1 MIKRML
7 MCLLAVMVFMT
18 GTFAMAEEP
27 AATERKEVVIG
38 NTTQMAGYFFTDQW
52 SANTADIDVRTLLHG
67 YSTVAIGDSGIYQM
81 DETAV
86 AHVEMTDDEAGNRTY
101 EFSINPDLK
110 FSDGTPVTAQDYL
123 FSVLMLS
130 SPVMEELGATKGGF
144 PQLVGYDAYNQ
155 GKAEAFSGV
164 RLINEGV
171 FSLTI
176 HNSFLPYFYEM
187 MYVNVTP
194 YPMAV
199 LAPDFEVKDDGNGA
213 YIAYVGEAVEGGA
226 PVLKD
231 VLAKTVLG
239 DGAGYLY
246 NPTVVSGPYTLTGF
260 DAATGTATFEKNQY
274 YLGNF
279 EGVVP
284 TIDGIT
290 FVKVTNDEIVEKL
303 NNGEIDIANKI
314 TDAEVIDQLLP
325 EVYDDEAGNLDSS
338 AYLRSGYGFIAFAC
352 EDAVTGSE
360 NVRKAV
366 ALLTDAENYVF
377 DFLGNYG
384 LRTYGHYG
392 LGQWMAVSAME
403 VLDDLLPYYNFDPSG
418 AAVLLEADGWVL
430 DENGDTWEAGEIRH
444 KKLEDGSLL
453 KLELNWA
460 ALENNTGC
468 EKLQKYTVENLKA
481 AGFELNV
488 DEMSFVD
495 MTDIYYRRTERTHNM
510 FYLASNF
517 DTVYDPYYSFHPG
530 EEYQGVRNTTGI
542 NDELLLEMADK
553 LRTTEVGANDQ
564 YLAKWL
570 ELQIR
575 YAQILP
581 TYPLYSNAY
590 FDVYTNWLVDYNP
603 NVYHT
608 WSTAIVYADLVDPA
622 EQVEEITY
630 EGDDIVVDPE
640 VTVEIIG

>member
-1 MIKRML
+1 MIKRIL
-7 MCLLAVMVFMT
+7 MCVLAVMVFIT
-18 GTFAMAEEP
+18 GTCAMAEEP
-27 AATERKEVVIG
+27 AANERKEVVVG
-38 NTTQMAGYFFTDQW
+38 NTTQMTGYFFTDQW
-52 SANTADIDVRTLLHG
+52 SGNTADIDVRTLLHG
-67 YSTVAIGDSGIYQM
+67 YSTVAIGESGIYQM

-101 EFSINPDLK
+101 EFSINPELK
-110 FSDGTPVTAQDYL
+110 FSDGTPITAQDYA
-123 FSVLMLS
+123 FTVLMLS
-130 SPVMEELGATKGGF
+130 SPVMEELGATKGGY
-144 PQLVGYDAYNQ
+144 PQLVGYDAYSAGDKN
-155 GKAEAFSGV
+155 EFSGV

-194 YPMAV
+194 YPMSV
-199 LAPDFEVKDDGNGA
+199 LAPGYVVKDDGEGA
-213 YIAYVGEAVEGGA
+213 YIAYEGESEAA
-226 PVLKD
+226 DLTD
-231 VLAKTVLG
+231 ILNKTVLG

-246 NPTVVSGPYTLTGF
+246 NPTVVSGPYMLTSF
-260 DAATGTATFEKNQY
+260 DAAAGKATFEKNEY

-279 EGVVP
+279 EGAVP
-284 TIDGIT
+284 NIDGIT
-290 FVKVTNDEIVEKL
+290 FVKVNNDEIIDKL
-303 NNGEIDIANKI
+303 MSGEIDIANKI
-314 TDAEVIDQLLP
+314 TDADVIDQLLP
-325 EVYDDEAGNLDSS
+325 EVYDDEAGVLDSS

-360 NVRKAV
+360 NVRKAI
-366 ALLTDAENYVF
+366 ALLTDAENYTY

-418 AAVLLEADGWVL
+418 AAVLLDADGWVL
-430 DENGDTWEAGEIRH
+430 DENGESWEAGEIRH
-444 KKLEDGSLL
+444 KELEDGSLL
-453 KLELNWA
+453 KLQINWA
-460 ALENNTGC
+460 ATKDNTGC
-468 EKLQKYTVENLKA
+468 EKLQKYTVENFKA
-481 AGFELNV
+481 AGIEVNV
-488 DEMSFVD
+488 DEMSFAE
-495 MTDIYYRRTERTHNM
+495 MSDIYYRRNERTHNM

-517 DTVYDPYYSFHPG
+517 DLVYDPYYSFHPG

-542 NDELLLEMADK
+542 DDELLLEMAAK
-553 LRTTEVGANDQ
+553 LRATEVGANDE

-575 YAQILP
+575 YAQVLP

-608 WSTAIVYADLVDPA
+608 WSTAIIYADLVDPA

-630 EGDDIVVDPE
+630 EGEDVVIEDTE
-640 VTVEIIG
+640 ATVEIIG

>member
-1 MIKRML
+1 MMIKRIAL
-7 MCLLAVMVFMT
+7 CVLAVMVFIT
-18 GTFAMAEEP
+18 GTCAMAEAP
-27 AATERKEVVIG
+27 AAEERKEVVVG
-38 NTTQMAGYFFTDQW
+38 ATTQMTGYFFTDQW
-52 SANTADIDVRTLLHG
+52 SGNTADFDVRSLLHG
-67 YSTVAIGDSGIYQM
+67 YSTVAVGNSGIYQM
-81 DETAV
+81 DGTAV
-86 AHVEMTDDEAGNRTY
+86 AHVEMTSDEAGNVTY

-110 FSDGTPVTAQDYL
+110 FSDGSAVTAQDYL

-144 PQLVGYDAYNQ
+144 PQLAGYDAYNQ
-155 GKAEAFSGV
+155 GKSEVFAGV

-176 HNSFLPYFYEM
+176 HNSYLPYFYEM

-199 LAPDFEVKDDGNGA
+199 LAPGFEVKDDGAGA
-213 YIAYVGEAVEGGA
+213 YIAYAGEAAESGA
-226 PVLKD
+226 PALKD

-246 NPTVVSGPYTLTGF
+246 NPTVTSGPYTLTGF
-260 DAATGTATFEKNQY
+260 DAATGTATFEKNEY

-279 EGVVP
+279 EGAVP
-284 TIDGIT
+284 KIDGIT
-290 FVKVTNDEIVEKL
+290 FVKVTNEEMVEKL
-303 NNGEIDIANKI
+303 MSGEIDIANKV
-314 TDAEVIDQLLP
+314 TDGDIVDELLP
-325 EVYDDEAGNLDSS
+325 AVYAEDGTLDSS
-338 AYLRSGYGFIAFAC
+338 AYLRAGYGFLAFAC
-352 EDAVTGSE
+352 EDEVTGSE

-366 ALLTDAENYVF
+366 AMLTDADAFVE
-377 DFLGNYG
+377 DFLGSYG

-403 VLDDLLPYYNFDPSG
+403 VLDDLLPYYDLDPAG
-418 AAVLLEADGWVL
+418 AAALLEMDGWVL
-430 DENGDTWEAGEIRH
+430 DENGESYEAGEIRH
-444 KKLEDGSLL
+444 KKLEDDSLV
-453 KLELNWA
+453 KLELDWA

-468 EKLQKYTVENLKA
+468 AKLQKYTVENLKN
-481 AGFELNV
+481 AGFEVNV
-488 DEMSFVD
+488 EEMSFAE
-495 MTDIYYRRTERTHNM
+495 MTDIYYRRSERTHNM

-517 DTVYDPYYSFHPG
+517 DLVYDPYFSFHPG
-530 EEYQGVRNTTGI
+530 AEYQGVRNTTGI
-542 NDELLLEMADK
+542 NDELLLEMAGN
-553 LRTTEVGANDQ
+553 LRATEVGANDQ

-575 YAQILP
+575 YAQVLP

-590 FDVYTNWLVDYNP
+590 FDVFTNWLVDYSP

-622 EQVEEITY
+622 EQVEEITVEDGEAEV
-630 EGDDIVVDPE
+630 EG
-640 VTVEIIG
+640 TVEIIG

>member
-7 MCLLAVMVFMT
+7 MCVLAVVVLIT
-18 GTFAMAEEP
+18 GTCAFAEDTAVS
-27 AATERKEVVIG
+27 ERKEVVVG
-38 NTTQMAGYFFTDQW
+38 NTTQMTGYFFTDLW
-52 SANTADIDVRTLLHG
+52 SANTADMDVRALLHG
-67 YSTVAIGDSGIYQM
+67 YSTVAIGSSGIYQM

-86 AHVEMTDDEAGNRTY
+86 AHVEMAADEAGNVTY

-110 FSDGTPVTAQDYL
+110 FSDGSPVTAQDYL

-130 SPVMEELGATKGGF
+130 SPVMEELGATKGGY
-144 PQLVGYDAYNQ
+144 PQLMGYDAYNQ
-155 GKAEAFSGV
+155 GKSEVFSGV

-199 LAPDFEVKDDGNGA
+199 LAPDFEIRDDGKGA
-213 YIAYVGEAVEGGA
+213 YIAYAGEAAEA

-246 NPTVVSGPYTLTGF
+246 NPTVTSGPYTLTGF
-260 DAATGTATFEKNQY
+260 DAAAGTATFEKNPN

-279 EGVVP
+279 EGAVP
-284 TIDGIT
+284 AIDAIT
-290 FVKVTNDEIVEKL
+290 FVKVNNEEIADKL
-303 NNGEIDIANKI
+303 NSGEIDIANKI
-314 TDAEVIDQLLP
+314 TDGEIISGLLP
-325 EVYDDEAGNLDSS
+325 EVNGEDGNLKSS

-360 NVRKAV
+360 NVRRAI
-366 ALLTDAENYVF
+366 AMLTDADSYTD

-403 VLDDLLPYYNFDPSG
+403 VLDDLLPHYDLDLGG
-418 AAVLLEADGWVL
+418 AAALLEADGWVY
-430 DENGDTWEAGEIRH
+430 DEKGESWEEGEIRH
-444 KKLEDGSLL
+444 KKLEDGALL
-453 KLELNWA
+453 KLVINWA
-460 ALENNTGC
+460 ALKDNTGC
-468 EKLQKYTVENLKA
+468 EKLQKYTVDNFKA
-481 AGFELNV
+481 AGIEVNV
-488 DEMSFVD
+488 DEMTFVE

-517 DTVYDPYYSFHPG
+517 DLVYDPYYSFHPG
-530 EEYQGVRNTTGI
+530 EEYQGVRNTTGV
-542 NDELLLEMADK
+542 NDELLLEMAGN
-553 LRTTEVGANDQ
+553 LRTTEVGANDK
-564 YLAKWL
+564 YLAKWI

-575 YAQILP
+575 YAQVLP

-590 FDVYTNWLVDYNP
+590 FDIFTNWLVDYNP

-622 EQVEEITY
+622 EQAEEITF
-630 EGDDIVVDPE
+630 EEDPVDGE
-640 VTVEIIG
+640 TVEIIG